1 MKKMMTALAAVTLA
15 MGMTACA
22 GDADTADTA
31 ADTTA
36 NADAGSI
43 AGTWKANPET
53 AQSENDN
60 SSYLLTGE
68 QFTCNS
74 CLPPYSMTAD
84 GKWQELDRPGVDLSM
99 MEIVD
104 ANTVKTSGRLKGKV
118 LGSSVW
124 TVSADGKTMTQEFT
138 NLDGKETTT
147 GSRTYNRAAA
157 GPDGAHLL
165 SGEWTPAE
173 YGEISDAALIFTY
186 AIDGDTITS
195 TGNSG
200 GYTATLGG
208 DAVTPEGDETG
219 GTLKVEKVGDNMFRE
234 TYSRDGEVTN
244 VTEMTIAGDTLTA
257 VSTDPRDGSVFRYT
271 ATRQK

>member
-1 MKKMMTALAAVTLA
+1 MKQMMTALAAVTLA

-22 GDADTADTA
+22 GDADSADTA

-36 NADAGSI
+36 NAEAGSI
-43 AGTWKANPET
+43 AGTWKANLDS
-53 AQSENDN
+53 AQSENDTN
-60 SSYLLTGE
+60 SYLLTGE

-74 CLPPYSMTAD
+74 CLPPYSMTAN
-84 GKWQELDRPGVDLSM
+84 GEWQDMDRPGADSSM

-104 ANTVKTSGRLKGKV
+104 ANTVKSAGRLKGKE
-118 LGSSVW
+118 LGNSVW
-124 TVSADGKTMTQEFT
+124 TISADGQTMTQAFT
-138 NLDGKETTT
+138 NLDGKETVK
-147 GSRTYNRAAA
+147 GSRAYTRAAA
-157 GPDGAHLL
+157 GPEGAHKL
-165 SGEWTPAE
+165 SGDWTPAA
-173 YGEISDAALIFTY
+173 YSDISDSALTFTY

-219 GTLKVEKVGDNMFRE
+219 GTLKVEKIGDNMFRE
-234 TYSRDGEVTN
+234 TYSRDGEITN
-244 VTEMTIAGDTLTA
+244 VMEMTIAGDTMTA